1 MWASVLEKS
10 ENYELAQ
17 IGMGKALYKEKRYY
31 EAMQQYKNA
40 NERSLYSQAFAKYRH
55 SIFRKNFGFAIPVIL
70 AIILL
75 LFFVFKLFGK
85 FGKKGERRFGAYF
98 AAEKKSLGEM
108 NLLSFNMIFHPIDTI
123 QRCKGKSQQT
133 QYSLYADLH
142 F

>member
-1 MWASVLEKS
+1 MGFGFGKS

-85 FGKKGERRFGAYF
+85 FGKKGERRFGADF
-98 AAEKKSLGEM
+98 SCREKVFSGNE
-108 NLLSFNMIFHPIDTI
+108 FIDLQHDFSARLYI
-123 QRCKGKSQQT
+123 HAVKGKIAT
-133 QYSLYADLH
+133 D
-142 F
+142 